1 MRLIKHLDKNSIIT
15 GIEPQSKHH
24 LLEMMVDAV
33 ICNPALQGYSRET
46 ILEAVHAREAESSTS
61 LGEGFGFPHARLP
74 QLPSIAVSLAILK
87 EPVNYDS
94 ISQLPVKI
102 ACLILVPLEIPTL
115 ALKVMSQVV
124 KMFHDPESRQR
135 LTESSTQD
143 EVYDCIANSRLDLD
157 VPITARDIMRR
168 EVVSLTPEM
177 PLRKV
182 SRLLSDQHIYAA
194 PVLDE
199 DRRML
204 GEISCDNLF
213 RLGMPDFFLQLKTV
227 SFINEFDPFEK
238 YFYKEAHSMARDV
251 LNKDFFSISPR
262 TTLIEIVF
270 ELVVKGRRTLYVLD
284 NNRLVGVIDPS
295 IVLDQVIN
303 V

>member
-1 MRLIKHLDKNSIIT
+1 MHLIKHLDKNSIIT
-15 GIEPQSKHH
+15 GIEPQNKSH

-33 ICNPALQGYSRET
+33 ICNPALQGYSKET
-46 ILEAVHAREAESSTS
+46 ILKAVHAREAESSTS

-87 EPVNYDS
+87 EPINYDS
-94 ISQLPVKI
+94 IGRLPIKI

-124 KMFHDPESRQR
+124 RMFHDPESRQR
-135 LTESSTQD
+135 LTGSSTRED
-143 EVYDCIANSRLDLD
+143 VFDCIANSRLDLD
-157 VPITARDIMRR
+157 VPITAQDIMRS
-168 EVVSLTPEM
+168 EVVGLSPEM

-182 SRLLSDQHIYAA
+182 SRLLSDNHIFAA
-194 PVLDE
+194 PVIDE
-199 DRRML
+199 NRRML
-204 GEISCDNLF
+204 GEISCENLF
-213 RLGMPDFFLQLKTV
+213 RHGMPDFFLQLKTV
-227 SFINEFDPFEK
+227 AFISEFDPFEK
-238 YFYKEAHSMARDV
+238 YFYNEAHSKAKDV
-251 LNKDFFSISPR
+251 LSKEFCTISTS

-270 ELVVKGRRTLYVLD
+270 ELVVKGRRTLYVLED
-284 NNRLVGVIDPS
+284 ERLVGVIDPS